1 MLFSINDVS
10 IFFVCLFVCFVFFL
24 ILAITVKKFG
34 IWNHSSFGKFDLI
47 EKYNVDLL
55 IFNLLVNLSSAMKT
69 SVEGTTE
76 CEICQ
81 YAMGYLDSMLKES
94 STQQEIKQA
103 LDSLCGYLPSQY
115 KEQVSSTY

>member
-1 MLFSINDVS
+1 M
-10 IFFVCLFVCFVFFL
+10 
-24 ILAITVKKFG
+24 
-34 IWNHSSFGKFDLI
+34 I
-47 EKYNVDLL
+47 EEYDIDLL
-55 IFNLLVNLSSAMKT
+55 ITNLLVNLSSAVKT
-69 SVEGTTE
+69 SMEGTTE

-115 KEQVSSTY
+115 KEQVRVARIKWMFAFKLF